1 MAALASLNVNIRR
14 RSEMIFVAH
23 GAGAKAFGRAST
35 TQAPTTHRNAPK
47 SSDNDTPSPLARSSE
62 MNRPMAARPRDV
74 SGCTFLHDLT
84 GRSERLVK
92 VKTIGLAKASRE
104 RSAKS
109 ERKTTNVYR
118 FSPRT
123 IHPIER
129 DGL

>member
-1 MAALASLNVNIRR
+1 
-14 RSEMIFVAH
+14 MIFVAH

-84 GRSERLVK
+84 GRSERQVK
-92 VKTIGLAKASRE
+92 FSKDHECLPFFPSDDTP
-104 RSAKS
+104 
-109 ERKTTNVYR
+109 YR
-118 FSPRT
+118 T
-123 IHPIER
+123 
-129 DGL
+129 